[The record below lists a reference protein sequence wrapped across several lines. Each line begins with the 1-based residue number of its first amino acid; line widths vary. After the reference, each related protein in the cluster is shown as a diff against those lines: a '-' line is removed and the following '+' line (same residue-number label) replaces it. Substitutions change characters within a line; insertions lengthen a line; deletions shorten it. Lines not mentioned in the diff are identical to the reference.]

1 MSKFGTYA
9 IVLAII
15 MMLLPDILSVFG
27 FTNLFDKH
35 IYALITLIIGGLGI
49 LSHVIYL
56 IIQKQMTLTSTTLLA
71 SVAFVISG
79 VSLSALDV
87 DNTKYLTLSGLLLI
101 ALWIA
106 VPQKKNN
113 IKADQE

>member
-9 IVLAII
+9 IVVAII
-15 MMLLPDILSVFG
+15 MMLIPDILSVFG
-27 FTNLFDKH
+27 FTNLIDKH
-35 IYALITLIIGGLGI
+35 IYALITLIIGGAGVVL
-49 LSHVIYL
+49 HVVHL
-56 IIQKQMTLTSTTLLA
+56 IMNKQMTLTSTILLA

-79 VSLSALDV
+79 VSLSALGF

-106 VPQKKNN
+106 IPQKKNN
-113 IKADQE
+113 KKADH